1 MTQHERQSGPAAVP
15 VAVPATES
23 TLVKRRDIPSLALA
37 NGGARPP
44 TPGSAAKP
52 RIAGE
57 LWIALQ
63 ASESLSTRLLQAL
76 ASIAQQFTS
85 RVSLEPPDAIL
96 LEVRGSL
103 ALFGGLQKI
112 RSALLERC
120 HARLEKTAVQSGGM
134 TNARR
139 AVTLRAGCAPTPL
152 AALVLARA
160 AASPVVSP
168 VASHRQLVGTLAP
181 LPLALLRWSPSS
193 LRRLDSAGVQSIGE
207 ALRLPR
213 DGFAKR
219 FGATAL
225 RDLDRLVGKNIETR
239 GNFTASERFRRRL
252 DIDFELVTQVQ
263 LMSLL
268 APVLAELEKFL
279 RTRQCGIERVSL
291 RLTYRHAEQMRV
303 VVRSASVTLEAA
315 RFVSL
320 FEQKLARISL
330 SAGVTCCEVR
340 SSVLL
345 PIMLPNASLWAAGEH
360 GAAAGEESPLL
371 VERLRAR
378 LGDEAVY
385 GLCLVPEHRP
395 ERASVS
401 AEPSLRETAA
411 KWTMGFAS
419 MGIRRPL
426 WLLRAPVAMPL
437 APQGLQLIEGPE
449 RIETGWWD
457 GSEVARDY
465 YIARD
470 VRGAEL
476 WVFRERE
483 SPHAWFL
490 HGVLA

>member
-1 MTQHERQSGPAAVP
+1 
-15 VAVPATES
+15 
-23 TLVKRRDIPSLALA
+23 
-37 NGGARPP
+37 
-44 TPGSAAKP
+44 
-52 RIAGE
+52 
-57 LWIALQ
+57 
-63 ASESLSTRLLQAL
+63 
-76 ASIAQQFTS
+76 
-85 RVSLEPPDAIL
+85 
-96 LEVRGSL
+96 
-103 ALFGGLQKI
+103 
-112 RSALLERC
+112 
-120 HARLEKTAVQSGGM
+120 
-134 TNARR
+134 
-139 AVTLRAGCAPTPL
+139 
-152 AALVLARA
+152 
-160 AASPVVSP
+160 
-168 VASHRQLVGTLAP
+168 
-181 LPLALLRWSPSS
+181 
-193 LRRLDSAGVQSIGE
+193 
-207 ALRLPR
+207 
-213 DGFAKR
+213 
-219 FGATAL
+219 
-225 RDLDRLVGKNIETR
+225 
-239 GNFTASERFRRRL
+239 
-252 DIDFELVTQVQ
+252 
-263 LMSLL
+263 
-268 APVLAELEKFL
+268 
-279 RTRQCGIERVSL
+279 
-291 RLTYRHAEQMRV
+291 
-303 VVRSASVTLEAA
+303 
-315 RFVSL
+315 
-320 FEQKLARISL
+320 
-330 SAGVTCCEVR
+330 
-340 SSVLL
+340 LL